1 MIWYSLITAHIVV
14 GAFMPIALRKYS
26 LRYPKIHFIPVISI
40 YICVALVGL
49 IVAIAHTIISGSQ
62 LPSINNYSNLWPL
75 VGVGIFIPLSWT
87 IQFRLIRYIGASNT
101 AVALMTNYLAASV
114 FAVVLLKDSVSTLFI
129 AGSFLLLSGVLVS
142 SFVRPDSKHNQKI
155 SKFKILGLILLM
167 SLSFGFGIM
176 CEKVA
181 IDDASVWAYIMFG
194 WCAQLVGA
202 SIIIG
207 IAGKKEIVKV
217 TWPQAW
223 HGLLIGLLGALAG
236 LTFVGALSISQL
248 SNTVMATSAKV
259 TLTALLAAFLLK
271 ERNQILLRILAIIL
285 AIAGLWL
292 IAR

>member
-1 MIWYSLITAHIVV
+1 MVWYSLITAHIVF

-26 LRYPKIHFIPVISI
+26 LLYPKIHFIPVISI
-40 YICVALVGL
+40 YICVAFVGL
-49 IVAIAHTIISGSQ
+49 ITAISHTIVSGSQ

-75 VGVGIFIPLSWT
+75 LGVGIFIPLSWT

-101 AVALMTNYLAASV
+101 AVALMTNYLSASF
-114 FAVVLLKDSVSTLFI
+114 FAVVLLKESISSLFI
-129 AGSFLLLSGVLVS
+129 VGSFLLLCGVVVS
-142 SFVRPDSKHNQKI
+142 SFVRPDTKHKQNVSKLKI
-155 SKFKILGLILLM
+155 FILVLLM
-167 SLSFGFGIM
+167 SFSFGFGIM

-181 IDDASVWAYIMFG
+181 IDDAGVWSYIMYG
-194 WCAQLVGA
+194 WSAQLVGA

-207 IAGKKEIVKV
+207 LAGKNEILKI

-223 HGLLIGLLGALAG
+223 HGLLIGLLGALVG

-259 TLTALLAAFLLK
+259 TLTALLAALLLK

-285 AIAGLWL
+285 AIVGLWL